1 MTEATQSHP
10 SRFPRFRALWQNPVT
25 VKELR
30 SRMRGRRA
38 YLVLTGYLLLMSAF
52 ITFVYLVYAAAAD
65 QPFGPN
71 PRQAGKTVFA
81 AVVGVQALLVIFIG
95 PSFTAGAI
103 SGEKERQTYNLLRTT
118 LLPARSFVTGK
129 LLSALSYVFLLIL
142 TAIPLQSIAFILGG
156 VSLTEV
162 LIAELLIFV
171 SAVAFALIGLFFS
184 AVMRST
190 LLASVSTFA
199 TSLFLTFGLPAIAL
213 IILPLASVFFTGGIP
228 PLLEVILVYTALTL
242 AATNLPA
249 TIIVSEVFLIEE
261 DALFFYSDTISG
273 YFVWFF
279 SPWFVYIIF
288 YILLSLL
295 LYVLTV
301 RRVRRVPEK

>member
-1 MTEATQSHP
+1 MTQATQSQP
-10 SRFPRFRALWQNPVT
+10 TRLQALWQNPVA

-38 YLVLTGYLLLMSAF
+38 YLVLTGYLVLMSAF
-52 ITFVYLVYAAAAD
+52 IILVYFAYATAAE

-71 PRQAGKTVFA
+71 PRQAGKTVFG
-81 AVVGVQALLVIFIG
+81 AVVGVQALLVVFIG

-103 SGEKERQTYNLLRTT
+103 TGEKERQTYNLLRTT

-162 LIAELLIFV
+162 VIAEILIVV
-171 SAVAFALIGLFFS
+171 SAVAFAMIGLYFS
-184 AVMRST
+184 AIMRST

-199 TSLFLTFGLPAIAL
+199 TSLFLTFGLPAMAF
-213 IILPLASVFFTGGIP
+213 IILPFLGIFFTTGVP
-228 PLLEVILVYTALTL
+228 PLLEVVLLYTALVF

-249 TIIVSEVFLIEE
+249 TIIISEMFLISE
-261 DALFFYSDTISG
+261 DALFFFTNTLSG
-273 YFVWFF
+273 YTVTFF
-279 SPWFVYIIF
+279 SPWYVYIIL

-295 LYVLTV
+295 LYALTV
-301 RRVRRVPEK
+301 RRVRRVPDK